1 MKAQTSYLGID
12 VSKSKLH
19 LATDTQFVAEFDNS
33 PAGRQALVL
42 QLAANPLTLVAL
54 EASGGYER
62 PVCQTLHAAGLAV
75 AVVQPG
81 CVRHFAKSLKVL
93 AKTDQIDA
101 QMIARFA
108 AATQPRAT
116 SPEAENT
123 RKMRALSERRQQI
136 VEDRV
141 REVNRLETCVDQ
153 AMAQHIQDQL
163 EHLQT
168 LEADLDQQIQTLLEE
183 DPEFRQT
190 MTTLMTPKGVGVKT
204 AAALLAHLPELGTLS
219 RGEAAA
225 IAGLA
230 PHPQES
236 GNWRGK
242 RRIYGGRAAVRKALY
257 MAAKTA
263 ARWCPV
269 IRVFYQRLRAQGKA
283 YNVALIACARKMLIH
298 LNTLVKQQ
306 RTGGRKN
313 LRQFAP
319 ATTQTT

>member
-19 LATDTQFVAEFDNS
+19 LATQARFLAEFDNS
-33 PAGRQALVL
+33 PTGRQALL
-42 QLAANPLTLVAL
+42 RQLVASGPTLVAL

-62 PVCQTLHAAGLAV
+62 PVCQTLQEAGLAV

-93 AKTDQIDA
+93 AKTDQLDA

-108 AATQPRAT
+108 AVTLPRQT
-116 SPEAENT
+116 PPEPENR
-123 RKMRALSERRQQI
+123 RKLRALCERREQI
-136 VEDRV
+136 VGDRV
-141 REVNRLETCVDQ
+141 RETGRLETCLDH
-153 AMAQHIQDQL
+153 AMAKHIRAHL
-163 EHLQT
+163 EHLQQ
-168 LEADLDQQIQTLLEE
+168 LEQDLDQQIQTLVEE
-183 DPEFRQT
+183 DAEFRQT
-190 MTTLMTPKGVGVKT
+190 KDTLMTPKGVGAKT
-204 AAALLAHLPELGTLS
+204 AAILLAHLPELGTLT
-219 RGEAAA
+219 RGQVAA

-236 GNWRGK
+236 GSWRGK
-242 RRIYGGRAAVRKALY
+242 RSIYGGRAAVRKALY

-269 IRVFYQRLRAQGKA
+269 ISVFYQRLREQGKA
-283 YNVALIACARKMLIH
+283 YNVALIACARKMLVH

-306 RTGGRKN
+306 NSDKP
-313 LRQFAP
+313 AP
-319 ATTQTT
+319 ATAQTT

>member
-19 LATDTQFVAEFDNS
+19 LATDTQFLAEFDNS
-33 PAGRQALVL
+33 ITGRQTLL
-42 QLAANPLTLVAL
+42 QQIVACRPTLVAL

-62 PVCQTLHAAGLAV
+62 PICQTLHEAGLAV

-108 AATQPRAT
+108 AVSQPRVT
-116 SPEAENT
+116 TPEAENK
-123 RKMRALSERRQQI
+123 RKLRAFCDRRQQL

-141 REVNRLETCVDQ
+141 REAGRLETCIDP
-153 AMAQHIQDQL
+153 AMARHIQDQL
-163 EHLQT
+163 EHLQE

-190 MTTLMTPKGVGVKT
+190 MNTLMTPKGVGAKT
-204 AAALLAHLPELGTLS
+204 AATLLAHLPELGTLT
-219 RGEAAA
+219 RGEVAA

-242 RRIYGGRAAVRKALY
+242 RRIYGGRAAVRKAMY

-269 IRVFYQRLRAQGKA
+269 ISVFYQRLRAQGKA

-306 RTGGRKN
+306 RTGELEKAE
-313 LRQFAP
+313 QSAP
-319 ATTQTT
+319 ATAQTT

>member
-19 LATDTQFVAEFDNS
+19 LATDARFLGQFDNS
-33 PAGRQALVL
+33 PPGRQTLVQ
-42 QLAANPLTLVAL
+42 QLVASGPTLVAL

-62 PVCQTLHAAGLAV
+62 PVCQTLQEAGLAV

-93 AKTDQIDA
+93 AKTDRIDA

-108 AATQPRAT
+108 ATAQPRAT
-116 SPEAENT
+116 PPERENR
-123 RKMRALSERRQQI
+123 RKMRALCERRQQI

-141 REVNRLETCVDQ
+141 RETNRLETCFDP
-153 AMAQHIQDQL
+153 AMAKHIQEQL
-163 EHLQT
+163 EHLQQ
-168 LEADLDQQIQTLLEE
+168 LEADLDQQIQTLVEE
-183 DPEFRQT
+183 DAEFRQT
-190 MTTLMTPKGVGVKT
+190 RQTLMTPKGIGAKT
-204 AAALLAHLPELGTLS
+204 AATLLAHLPELGTLT
-219 RGEAAA
+219 RGEIAA

-230 PHPQES
+230 PHPQDS
-236 GNWRGK
+236 GNWHGK
-242 RRIYGGRAAVRKALY
+242 RRIYGGRAAVRQALY

-269 IRVFYQRLRAQGKA
+269 ISVFYQRLRAQGKP

-306 RTGGRKN
+306 NNRQQKN
-313 LRQFAP
+313 SDNSAP
-319 ATTQTT
+319 ATAQTT

>member
-1 MKAQTSYLGID
+1 
-12 VSKSKLH
+12 
-19 LATDTQFVAEFDNS
+19 
-33 PAGRQALVL
+33 
-42 QLAANPLTLVAL
+42 
-54 EASGGYER
+54 
-62 PVCQTLHAAGLAV
+62 
-75 AVVQPG
+75 
-81 CVRHFAKSLKVL
+81 
-93 AKTDQIDA
+93 
-101 QMIARFA
+101 
-108 AATQPRAT
+108 
-116 SPEAENT
+116 
-123 RKMRALSERRQQI
+123 
-136 VEDRV
+136 
-141 REVNRLETCVDQ
+141 
-153 AMAQHIQDQL
+153 MAQHIQDQL

-190 MTTLMTPKGVGVKT
+190 MNTLMTPKGVGVKT
-204 AAALLAHLPELGTLS
+204 ATALLAHLPELGTLT

-269 IRVFYQRLRAQGKA
+269 ISVFYQRLRAQGKA

-306 RTGGRKN
+306 RTGERTN
-313 LRQFAP
+313 LKQYAP